1 MACIGCGLALN
12 SDGKGRVDI
21 DTEGGLECQGVGDGG
36 TTNTANNGLAIKVNP
51 AEGNSLQVNGSGVFV
66 PRSFNFEPYTA
77 TVLGGAVSNPNFTG
91 GGAAFFSPSCSISI
105 TNPSTVLTKRFF
117 VVSSI
122 DYSVTDASAGYWIE
136 LATQDNGG
144 GWTVKSSQVLQA
156 DAVISPLTQH
166 PTVITVNPGASYTY
180 DARMHLYT
188 GHIGA
193 YRLTVSAWGGY
204 VN

>member
-21 DTEGGLECQGVGDGG
+21 DTNGGLECQGTGDGG
-36 TTNTANNGLAIKVNP
+36 TSNTANNGLRVKLNATVGNAIVRD
-51 AEGNSLQVNGSGVFV
+51 GNGLYVAPVG
-66 PRSFNFEPYTA
+66 RFEPYTA
-77 TVLGGAVSNPNFTG
+77 TVLGGAVANPNFTG
-91 GGAAFFSPSCSISI
+91 GGSAYFSDAASISI
-105 TNPSTVLTKRFF
+105 ANTTTHTKKFF
-117 VVSSI
+117 VVTSL
-122 DYSVTDASAGYWIE
+122 DYSVSDASAGYWIE

-156 DAVISPLTQH
+156 NNVVSPLTQH
-166 PTVITVNPGASYTY
+166 PTLITVGAGATYTY

-193 YRLTVSAWGGY
+193 FRLTVSAWGGY
-204 VN
+204 SA